1 MARRGRAR
9 TKAASDAAPVDHGD
23 RLYYSIGE
31 AARLVGVE
39 PHILRFWETEFPT
52 LRPKKNRAGNRAY
65 RPRDVDLI
73 QAIKR
78 LLYDERFTIDG
89 ARRRLAARRSKARS
103 ESLAKDRA
111 IQPLLAEVRTS
122 VTRVMAMLDDLE

>member
-1 MARRGRAR
+1 
-9 TKAASDAAPVDHGD
+9 
-23 RLYYSIGE
+23 
-31 AARLVGVE
+31 VGVE